1 VYNVIVQV
9 NKPTSFWVYLLVIA
23 IVIAGWPVSRAYALA
38 PIDQACQ
45 YAISPNSPYTFL
57 SHEPAQVL
65 MPSKNTLDA
74 VAVYIKTDIGGTSQV
89 KATFLSATDTS
100 VQTIATKT
108 QTIDSTAQWVTF
120 DFTDVAIP
128 HPYGI
133 IQLTQAD
140 SNHAVWYQCPQAEYT
155 SGNGVTGGAN
165 PGYNY
170 RFAVYAYDASTP
182 GASGSSSSL
191 TSSGTTS
198 TQPSATGEQ
207 LPGSSGK
214 STSSGSKTKSSIAS
228 TAPPDT
234 EAILKSFR
242 ENQQGSVGGGIFSMI
257 LFFLA
262 RAAIPLI
269 LLFFVFCAGLVG
281 LVLFL
286 RSRSKKSAPV
296 SNPVPA
302 PPADKST
309 KKDTTKPKE

>member
-1 VYNVIVQV
+1 MYNVIVQV
-9 NKPTSFWVYLLVIA
+9 NKPTSFGVYLLVVA

-74 VAVYIKTDIGGTSQV
+74 IAVYIKTDIGGTSQV

-140 SNHAVWYQCPQAEYT
+140 SNHAVWYQCPQASYT
-155 SGNGVTGGAN
+155 LGYGITEGSNA
-165 PGYNY
+165 GYNY
-170 RFAVYAYDASTP
+170 RFAVYAYDASSGSGAAATSSDDSGIASNS
-182 GASGSSSSL
+182 GASSA
-191 TSSGTTS
+191 TSSGTKPKSGS
-198 TQPSATGEQ
+198 TALKNATGA
-207 LPGSSGK
+207 L
-214 STSSGSKTKSSIAS
+214 
-228 TAPPDT
+228 TANADSPDT
-234 EAILKSFR
+234 EALLKSLR
-242 ENQQGSVGGGIFSMI
+242 EEQQKSGGGIFSTI

-269 LLFFVFCAGLVG
+269 LLFLVFCAGLVG

-286 RSRSKKSAPV
+286 RSRNKK
-296 SNPVPA
+296 PA
-302 PPADKST
+302 PAATAAAAPPEEKNA
-309 KKDTTKPKE
+309 KKDSHKS

>member
-1 VYNVIVQV
+1 MYNVIVQV
-9 NKPTSFWVYLLVIA
+9 NKLTSFWVYLLVVA
-23 IVIAGWPVSRAYALA
+23 IVIAGWPVPRAYALA
-38 PIDQACQ
+38 PIDQSCQ
-45 YAISPNSPYTFL
+45 HAISPNSPYTFL
-57 SHEPAQVL
+57 SHEPTQVL

-74 VAVYIKTDIGGTSQV
+74 IAVYIKTDIGGTSQV

-140 SNHAVWYQCPQAEYT
+140 SNHAVWYQCPQASYT

-182 GASGSSSSL
+182 GVSGSSSSS

-242 ENQQGSVGGGIFSMI
+242 ENQQGSVGGGIFSTI

-262 RAAIPLI
+262 RAAIPLF
-269 LLFFVFCAGLVG
+269 LLFFVFCAGLIG
-281 LVLFL
+281 LILFL
-286 RSRSKKSAPV
+286 RGRNKKSAPPA
-296 SNPVPA
+296 SNSVPA
-302 PPADKST
+302 ASEVKAQ
-309 KKDTTKPKE
+309 KDTHKK